1 VSDRTVRTISQRLS
15 LRKPQSESLEIL
27 ADVVGKIELS
37 KGGDPAAALATIRES
52 FPTVEDFEREFPSL
66 CFALATG
73 VGKTRLMGAFISY
86 LYLTGKSRHFF
97 VLAPNKTIYEKLIA
111 DFSPESPKYVF
122 KGIAEFAANPPL
134 IVTGDN
140 YESGV
145 GVRFEGGR
153 SSDLFGSDVHINIF
167 NVDKIN
173 KEESPRGKPRMKR
186 LQETIGESY
195 YAYLSRLDDLV
206 LLMDEAHRYRA
217 SAGATAIDGLKPI
230 IGLELTAT
238 PKTVGASSAAFRNV
252 IYNYTLGQ
260 AMEDGLV
267 KEPAVATRKDFDPNS
282 VGEQELERIKL
293 EDAVHHHDHV
303 AVELD
308 RYHRTT
314 GARKVTPFILIVAKD
329 TNDARRLRE
338 IVESEDFFKG
348 RFKGKVAEVH
358 SALRGDESED
368 AMQRLVALETDGR
381 TEIVIHVNK
390 LKEGWDVT
398 NLYTIVPL
406 RASASE
412 ILTEQTLGRG
422 LRLPFGKRVSKGG
435 DDEFAAVDR
444 LTVIAHERFD
454 DIIAKAREPGSI
466 VMKTVEIGEGGDIS
480 LSGATLVTAPSIAE
494 MIVTGAQPD
503 IPGFSEQTA
512 PAFVFG
518 SAEEGK
524 AAQVT
529 LEVIKRYERKLGS
542 AQALRDKDVQKRIA
556 AEVRELV
563 RPAQG
568 TLEGVVQEP
577 RIDEIVET
585 VAETVADRTISIPQI
600 VVLPKKQVTFTF
612 ADFDLANLEAINMR
626 PIEDGI
632 IIEDLRTQAR
642 VYLARAFDDP
652 REARRED
659 YLVRYLIERN
669 EIDYDAHA
677 NLLYK
682 LAGQVVARV
691 QSYLTDDA
699 ETENVLLRHGR
710 QLADFIFAQMMNHYH
725 ETPLSEDDY
734 EVTVTRGFTLLQA
747 QPMNV
752 PQGQRVRDFRQA
764 IAPLSETRKHVFGG
778 FKKCCYPLQKFDTDP
793 ERRLAVIIDG
803 DAGAEKWLK
812 PGRSQ
817 FRIDYRS
824 GEAYEPDFVVE
835 TKTRM
840 LICEVKARNEL
851 EDPTVM
857 AKAAAATKW
866 CKTATTHASAGA
878 AKPWTYLLI
887 PDDQITGAST
897 LDGLAA
903 KFATSQQYE
912 DAG

>member
-1 VSDRTVRTISQRLS
+1 MIDRSVRTISQRLS
-15 LRKPQSESLEIL
+15 LRKPQSDSLEIL
-27 ADVVGKIELS
+27 ADVLGRINLFK
-37 KGGDPAAALATIRES
+37 DPDPVATLAAIRETY
-52 FPTVEDFEREFPSL
+52 PTVEAFEHDFPSL

-73 VGKTRLMGAFISY
+73 VGKTRLMGAFIAY
-86 LYLTGKSRHFF
+86 LHQTGKSRHFF

-134 IVTGDN
+134 IITGDN
-140 YESGV
+140 YESGA
-145 GVRFEGGR
+145 GVRLEGGR
-153 SSDLFGSDVHINIF
+153 SADLFGSDVHINIF

-206 LLMDEAHRYRA
+206 LIMDEAHRYRA
-217 SAGATAIDGLKPI
+217 SAGANAIDGLKPI
-230 IGLELTAT
+230 LGLELTAT
-238 PKTVGASSAAFRNV
+238 PKTVGARPVPFRNV
-252 IYNYTLGQ
+252 IFDYSLSQ
-260 AMEDGLV
+260 AMADGFV
-267 KEPAVATRKDFDPNS
+267 KEPAVATRKDFDPRS
-282 VGEQELERIKL
+282 VGEQELEQIKL

-308 RYHRTT
+308 RFHRTT
-314 GARKVTPFILIVAKD
+314 GAPKVTPFILIVAAD
-329 TNDARRLRE
+329 TTEAKRIRE
-338 IVESEDFFKG
+338 YVESEKFFRS

-358 SALRGDESED
+358 SNLRGEESEE
-368 AMQRLVALETDGR
+368 AMQRLVALEKDGS

-466 VMKTVEIGEGGDIS
+466 VMKTVEIGGDIS
-480 LSGATLVTAPSIAE
+480 VTGTTLVTAPSIAE
-494 MIVTGAQPD
+494 MIVTGAQPE
-503 IPGFSEQTA
+503 IPGFSDQPR
-512 PAFVFG
+512 PAFVFK

-524 AAQVT
+524 AAEVT
-529 LEVIKRYERKLGS
+529 LDVIKRYERKLGS
-542 AQALRDKDVQKRIA
+542 AEALREKTVQKQIA
-556 AEVRELV
+556 DEVRELV
-563 RPAQG
+563 RPIQG
-568 TLEGVVQEP
+568 MLAGVIEEP
-577 RIDEIVET
+577 RIDQIVET
-585 VAETVADRTISIPQI
+585 VAVTVADRTISIPQI

-612 ADFDLANLEAINMR
+612 EGFDLANLESVNMR

-642 VYLARAFDDP
+642 IYLARAMDDP
-652 REARRED
+652 RESRPED

-677 NLLYK
+677 ALLYK
-682 LAGQVVARV
+682 LAGQMVARIR
-691 QSYLTDDA
+691 SYLADEA
-699 ETENVLLRHGR
+699 EVESVLLRHGR
-710 QLADFIFAQMMNHYH
+710 QLADFIFAQMMNHYR
-725 ETPLSEDDY
+725 ETPLGEDDY
-734 EVTVTRGFTLLQA
+734 EVTVTRGFMLLQS

-752 PQGQRVRDFRQA
+752 PQGQRVRDFKQA
-764 IAPLSETRKHVFGG
+764 VVPLSDTRRHVFGG
-778 FKKCCYPLQKFDTDP
+778 FTKCCYPLQKFDTDP
-793 ERRLAVIIDG
+793 ERRIAVTIDG
-803 DAGAEKWLK
+803 DASVEKWIK
-812 PGRSQ
+812 PGRNQ

-840 LICEVKARNEL
+840 LVCEVKARNEL
-851 EDPTVM
+851 DDLVVK
-857 AKAAAATKW
+857 AKAAAATAW
-866 CKTATTHASAGA
+866 CKTANQYAGG
-878 AKPWTYLLI
+878 AKAWTYLLV
-887 PDDQITGAST
+887 PDDQITGSAT

-903 KFATSQQYE
+903 KFATS
-912 DAG
+912 

>member
-1 VSDRTVRTISQRLS
+1 MSDRHVRTISQRLS
-15 LRKPQSESLEIL
+15 LRRPQSESLEIL
-27 ADVVGKIELS
+27 ADVMGRISLS
-37 KGGDPAAALATIRES
+37 KNADPDAALAAIRDS
-52 FPTVEDFEREFPSL
+52 YPTVEAFERDFPSL

-73 VGKTRLMGAFISY
+73 VGKTRLMGAFIAY
-86 LYLTGKSRHFF
+86 LHQTGKSRHFF

-153 SSDLFGSDVHINIF
+153 SADLFGSDVHINIF

-217 SAGATAIDGLKPI
+217 SAGANAIDGLKPI
-230 IGLELTAT
+230 LGLELTAT
-238 PKTVGASSAAFRNV
+238 PKTVGTRPVPFRNV
-252 IYNYTLGQ
+252 IYDYSLGQ
-260 AMEDGLV
+260 AMEDGFV
-267 KEPAVATRKDFDPNS
+267 KEPAVATRQDFDPRS
-282 VGEQELERIKL
+282 VGEAELEQIKL
-293 EDAVHHHDHV
+293 EDAVHNHDHV

-314 GARKVTPFILIVAKD
+314 GAPKVMPFILIVAAD
-329 TNDARRLRE
+329 TSEAKRLRE
-338 IVESEDFFKG
+338 YVESEKFFKA

-358 SALRGDESED
+358 SNLRGEESED
-368 AMQRLVALETDGR
+368 AMQRLVALEKDGS

-422 LRLPFGKRVSKGG
+422 LRLPFGRRVSKGG

-444 LTVIAHERFD
+444 LTVIAHDRFD

-466 VMKTVEIGEGGDIS
+466 VMKRVEIGEGGDVPVA
-480 LSGATLVTAPSIAE
+480 GATLVTAPSIAE
-494 MIVTGAQPD
+494 MMVTGAQPE
-503 IPGFSEQTA
+503 IPGFSDQPR
-512 PAFVFG
+512 PAFVFD
-518 SAEEGK
+518 SVEEGK
-524 AAQVT
+524 AAEVT

-542 AQALRDKDVQKRIA
+542 ADALREKDVQQQIA

-563 RPAQG
+563 RPIQG
-568 TLEGVVQEP
+568 TLTGVVAQP
-577 RIDEIVET
+577 RIEHIVET
-585 VAETVADRTISIPQI
+585 VATTVADRTISIPQI

-612 ADFDLANLEAINMR
+612 EDFDLVNLDSVNMR

-642 VYLARAFDDP
+642 VYLARSLDDP
-652 REARRED
+652 REARLED

-677 NLLYK
+677 GLLYK
-682 LAGQVVARV
+682 LAGQMVARIRA
-691 QSYLTDDA
+691 YLADDT
-699 ETENVLLRHGR
+699 EVENVLLRHGR
-710 QLADFIFAQMMNHYH
+710 QLADFIFAQMMDHYR
-725 ETPLSEDDY
+725 ETPLGEDDY
-734 EVTVTRGFTLLQA
+734 EVTITRGFMLLQA

-752 PQGQRVRDFRQA
+752 PQGQRVRDFKQA
-764 IAPLSETRKHVFGG
+764 VAPLSDTRKHVFGG

-793 ERRLAVIIDG
+793 ERRIAVTIDG
-803 DAGAEKWLK
+803 DATVEKWIK
-812 PGRSQ
+812 PGRNQ

-840 LICEVKARNEL
+840 LVCEVKAKNEL
-851 EDPTVM
+851 GDPLVK
-857 AKAAAATKW
+857 AKAAAATAW
-866 CKTATTHASAGA
+866 CKTATEHAGGT
-878 AKPWTYLLI
+878 KPWTYLLV
-887 PDDQITGAST
+887 PDDQITGSAT

-903 KFATSQQYE
+903 KFATS
-912 DAG
+912 

>member
-1 VSDRTVRTISQRLS
+1 MSDRTVRTISQRLS
-15 LRKPQSESLEIL
+15 LRKPQSESLETL
-27 ADVVGKIELS
+27 ADVLNRIELS
-37 KGGDPAAALATIRES
+37 KGYDPVAALATIRDTYPS
-52 FPTVEDFEREFPSL
+52 VEAFEHDFPSL

-97 VLAPNKTIYEKLIA
+97 VLAPNKTIYEKLIG
-111 DFSPESPKYVF
+111 DFSPDSPKYVF
-122 KGIAEFAANPPL
+122 KGVAEFASNPPL

-140 YESGV
+140 YESGI
-145 GVRFEGGR
+145 GVRVDGR
-153 SSDLFGSDVHINIF
+153 SADLFGSDVHINIF

-206 LLMDEAHRYRA
+206 LLMDESHRYRA
-217 SAGATAIDGLKPI
+217 SAGANAIDGLKPI
-230 IGLELTAT
+230 LGLELTAT
-238 PKTVGASSAAFRNV
+238 PKTVGSRSVPFRNV
-252 IYNYTLGQ
+252 IYDYTLGQ
-260 AMEDGLV
+260 AMTDGFV
-267 KEPAVATRKDFDPNS
+267 KEPAVATRKDFDPRS
-282 VGEQELERIKL
+282 VGEQELEQIKL

-308 RYHRTT
+308 RFHRTT
-314 GARKVTPFILIVAKD
+314 GAPKVTPFILIVAAD
-329 TNDARRLRE
+329 TTEAKRLRE
-338 IVESEDFFKG
+338 FVESEKFFKG

-358 SALRGDESED
+358 SNLRGEESED
-368 AMQRLVALETDGR
+368 AMQRLVALEKDGR

-422 LRLPFGKRVSKGG
+422 LRLPFGRRVSKGG

-466 VMKTVEIGEGGDIS
+466 VMRKLEIGEGGEIS
-480 LSGATLVTAPSIAE
+480 ATGTTLVTAPSVAE

-503 IPGFSEQTA
+503 IPGFAEA
-512 PAFVFG
+512 ERPAFVFKTP
-518 SAEEGK
+518 EEGK
-524 AAQVT
+524 AAEVT

-542 AQALRDKDVQKRIA
+542 AEALREKTVQQQIVE
-556 AEVRELV
+556 EVRDLV
-563 RPAQG
+563 RPIQG
-568 TLEGVVQEP
+568 TLEGVVEQP
-577 RIDEIVET
+577 RIEQIVEAVT
-585 VAETVADRTISIPQI
+585 VTVADRTISIPQI

-612 ADFDLANLEAINMR
+612 EDFDLANLETVNMR

-632 IIEDLRTQAR
+632 IIEDLRTQSR
-642 VYLARAFDDP
+642 VYLARAIDDP
-652 REARRED
+652 RETRPED

-669 EIDYDAHA
+669 EIDYDDHA
-677 NLLYK
+677 AMLYK
-682 LAGQVVARV
+682 LAGQMVARIR
-691 QSYLTDDA
+691 SYLADEA
-699 ETENVLLRHGR
+699 EVENVLLRHGR
-710 QLADFIFAQMMNHYH
+710 QLADFIFAQMMNHYR
-725 ETPLSEDDY
+725 ETPLGEEDY
-734 EVTVTRGFTLLQA
+734 EVTVTRGFMLLQA

-752 PQGQRVRDFRQA
+752 PQGQRVRDFKQA
-764 IAPLSETRKHVFGG
+764 VAPLSETRKHVFGG

-793 ERRLAVIIDG
+793 ERRLAVTIDG
-803 DAGAEKWLK
+803 DGSVEKWLK
-812 PGRSQ
+812 PGRNQ

-824 GEAYEPDFVVE
+824 GESYEPDFVVE

-840 LICEVKARNEL
+840 LICEVKAKNEL
-851 EDPTVM
+851 DDPDVK

-866 CKTATTHASAGA
+866 CKTATQHAGG

-887 PDDQITGAST
+887 PDEQITGSST

-903 KFATSQQYE
+903 KFATS
-912 DAG
+912 

>member
-1 VSDRTVRTISQRLS
+1 VSDRTVRTITQRLS

-27 ADVVGKIELS
+27 ADVLNKLQLS
-37 KGGDPAAALATIRES
+37 KGVDPAAALATIRDFYPDVES
-52 FPTVEDFEREFPSL
+52 FEREFPSL

-73 VGKTRLMGAFISY
+73 VGKTRLMGAFIAH
-86 LYLTGKSRHFF
+86 LYISGKSRHFF
-97 VLAPNKTIYEKLIA
+97 VLAPNKTIYEKLIS
-111 DFSPESPKYVF
+111 DFSPDSPKYVF
-122 KGIAEFAANPPL
+122 KGVAEFAAKAPL
-134 IVTGDN
+134 IITGDN
-140 YESGV
+140 YESGI
-145 GVRFEGGR
+145 GVRFEAAKGAQAEM
-153 SSDLFGSDVHINIF
+153 FSDVHINIF

-173 KEESPRGKPRMKR
+173 KEESPRGKPKMKR

-195 YAYLSRLDDLV
+195 YEYLSRLDDLV

-217 SAGATAIDGLKPI
+217 SAGANAIDGLKPI
-230 IGLELTAT
+230 LGLELTAT
-238 PKTVGASSAAFRNV
+238 PKAVGTRPVPFKNV
-252 IYNYTLGQ
+252 IYSYTLGQ
-260 AMEDGLV
+260 AMADGFV
-267 KEPAVATRKDFDPNS
+267 KEPAVATRKDFDPKS
-282 VGEQELERIKL
+282 VGENELERIKL

-314 GARKVTPFILIVAKD
+314 GAPKVVPFILVVASD
-329 TNDARRLRE
+329 TTEAKRLRAF
-338 IVESEDFFKG
+338 IESEDFFKA
-348 RFKGKVAEVH
+348 RFKDKVAEVH

-368 AMQRLVALETDGR
+368 AVERLVALEKDGR

-422 LRLPFGKRVSKGG
+422 LRLPYGRRVSKGG

-480 LSGATLVTAPSIAE
+480 ATGTVLVTAPSIAQ

-503 IPGFSEQTA
+503 IPGFVPEPKETF
-512 PAFVFG
+512 AFNSPTEG
-518 SAEEGK
+518 RAAE
-524 AAQVT
+524 VT

-542 AQALRDKDVQKRIA
+542 AEGLRDKDVQKQIA
-556 AEVRELV
+556 DEVRELV
-563 RPAQG
+563 RPVQG
-568 TLEGVVQEP
+568 TLEGIIEAP
-577 RIDEIVET
+577 RIDQIVET
-585 VAETVADRTISIPQI
+585 VAVTVADRTISIPQI
-600 VVLPKKQVTFTF
+600 VVLPKKQVTFTYD
-612 ADFDLANLEAINMR
+612 DFDLDNLSAINMR

-632 IIEDLRTQAR
+632 VIEDLRTQAR
-642 VYLARAFDDP
+642 VYLARSIDDP
-652 REARRED
+652 RESRPED
-659 YLVRYLIERN
+659 YLLRYLIERN

-677 NLLYK
+677 ALLYK

-691 QSYLTDDA
+691 KSYLSNDA
-699 ETENVLLRHGR
+699 EVENVLLRHGR
-710 QLADFIFAQMMNHYH
+710 QLSDFVFAQMLNHYR
-725 ETPLSEDDY
+725 ETPLGVDDY
-734 EVTVTRGFTLLQA
+734 EVTVTRGFMLLQA

-752 PQGQRVRDFRQA
+752 AQGQRVRDVRQA
-764 IAPLSETRKHVFGG
+764 VAPLSDTRKHVFGG

-793 ERRLAVIIDG
+793 ERRLAAIID
-803 DAGAEKWLK
+803 AEASVDKWLK
-812 PGRSQ
+812 PGRNQ

-835 TKTRM
+835 TATKM
-840 LICEVKARNEL
+840 LICEVKAQNEL
-851 EDPTVM
+851 EDPIVK

-866 CKTATTHASAGA
+866 CKTATEHAPGGGT
-878 AKPWTYLLI
+878 KPWVYLLI
-887 PDDQITGAST
+887 PDDKIKANAT
-897 LDGLAA
+897 LDGLTAT
-903 KFATSQQYE
+903 FATS
-912 DAG
+912 

>member
-1 VSDRTVRTISQRLS
+1 MNDRTVRTISQRLS
-15 LRKPQSESLEIL
+15 LRKPQSDSLEIL
-27 ADVVGKIELS
+27 ADVLS
-37 KGGDPAAALATIRES
+37 RVDLTKGYDAEVALAAIRDTYPS
-52 FPTVEDFEREFPSL
+52 VEAFEHDFPSL
-66 CFALATG
+66 CFAVATG

-97 VLAPNKTIYEKLIA
+97 VLAPNKTIYEKLIT

-122 KGIAEFAANPPL
+122 KGIAEFAAKPPL

-140 YESGV
+140 YETGV
-145 GVRFEGGR
+145 GVRLDGGR

-206 LLMDEAHRYRA
+206 LLMDESHRYRA
-217 SAGATAIDGLKPI
+217 SAGANAIDGLKPI
-230 IGLELTAT
+230 LGLELTAT
-238 PKTVGASSAAFRNV
+238 PKTVGSRSVPFRNV

-260 AMEDGLV
+260 AMTDGFV
-267 KEPAVATRKDFDPNS
+267 KEPAVATRKDFDPGS
-282 VGEQELERIKL
+282 VGEQELEQIKL

-308 RYHRTT
+308 RFHRTT
-314 GARKVTPFILIVAKD
+314 GAPKVTPFILIVAAD
-329 TNDARRLRE
+329 TTEAKRLRE
-338 IVESEDFFKG
+338 FVESEKFFKG

-358 SALRGDESED
+358 SNLRGEESED
-368 AMQRLVALETDGR
+368 AMQRLVALEKDGR

-422 LRLPFGKRVSKGG
+422 LRLPFGRRVSKGG

-466 VMKTVEIGEGGDIS
+466 VMRKLEIGEGGDIS
-480 LSGATLVTAPSIAE
+480 ATGSTLVTAPSVAE

-503 IPGFSEQTA
+503 IPGFTEA
-512 PAFVFG
+512 ERPAFAFK
-518 SAEEGK
+518 SPEEGK
-524 AAQVT
+524 AAEVT

-542 AQALRDKDVQKRIA
+542 AEALREKTVQQQIA
-556 AEVRELV
+556 DEVRDLV
-563 RPAQG
+563 RPVQG
-568 TLEGVVQEP
+568 TLEGVVEQP
-577 RIDEIVET
+577 RIDQIVET
-585 VAETVADRTISIPQI
+585 VAVTVADRTISIPQI

-612 ADFDLANLEAINMR
+612 DDFDLATLESVNTR

-642 VYLARAFDDP
+642 TYLARTLDDP
-652 REARRED
+652 REARPED

-669 EIDYDAHA
+669 EIDYDEHA
-677 NLLYK
+677 ALLYK
-682 LAGQVVARV
+682 LAGQMVARIR
-691 QSYLTDDA
+691 SYLADDA
-699 ETENVLLRHGR
+699 EVENVLLRHGR
-710 QLADFIFAQMMNHYH
+710 QLADFIFAQMMNHYR
-725 ETPLSEDDY
+725 ETPLGEDDY
-734 EVTVTRGFTLLQA
+734 EVTVTRGFMLLQA

-752 PQGQRVRDFRQA
+752 PQGQRVRDFKQA

-793 ERRLAVIIDG
+793 ERRLAVTVDG
-803 DAGAEKWLK
+803 DGNVEKWLK
-812 PGRSQ
+812 PGRNQ

-824 GEAYEPDFVVE
+824 GESYEPDFVVE

-840 LICEVKARNEL
+840 LICEVKAKNEL
-851 EDPTVM
+851 DDADVK

-866 CKTATTHASAGA
+866 CKTATQHAGG

-887 PDDQITGAST
+887 PDEQITGSAT

-903 KFATSQQYE
+903 KFATS
-912 DAG
+912 

>member
-1 VSDRTVRTISQRLS
+1 MTDRTVRTISQRLS
-15 LRKPQSESLEIL
+15 LRKPQVDSLEIL
-27 ADVVGKIELS
+27 SDVASRIALE
-37 KGGDPAAALATIRES
+37 KGGDPAAALAAIRDLYPS
-52 FPTVEDFEREFPSL
+52 VTDFEHEFPSL

-97 VLAPNKTIYEKLIA
+97 VLAPNTTIYEKLIA
-111 DFSPESPKYVF
+111 DFSPGSPKYVF
-122 KGIAEFAANPPL
+122 KGIAEFAANLPL
-134 IVTGDN
+134 IITGDN

-145 GVRFEGGR
+145 GVRYETGR
-153 SSDLFGSDVHINIF
+153 STDIFGSDIHINIF

-173 KEESPRGKPRMKR
+173 KEESARGKPKMKR

-195 YAYLSRLDDLV
+195 YQYLSKLDDLV

-217 SAGATAIDGLKPI
+217 SAGAAAIDGLKPI
-230 IGLELTAT
+230 LGLELTAT
-238 PKTVGASSAAFRNV
+238 PKTVGARSQPFKNV
-252 IYNYTLGQ
+252 IYSYTLGE
-260 AMEDGLV
+260 AMADGFV
-267 KEPAVATRKDFDPNS
+267 KEPAVATRKDFDPKS
-282 VGEQELERIKL
+282 VGDKELERIKL

-314 GARKVTPFILIVAKD
+314 GAPKVHPFILVVAAD
-329 TNDARRLRE
+329 TTEAKRLRGF
-338 IVESEDFFKG
+338 IESEDFFKG
-348 RFKGKVAEVH
+348 RFKDKVAEVH
-358 SALRGDESED
+358 SALRGEESEE
-368 AMQRLVALETDGR
+368 ATERLVALEKDGR
-381 TEIVIHVNK
+381 TDVVIHVNK

-466 VMKTVEIGEGGDIS
+466 VMKTVEIGEGGDVS
-480 LSGATLVTAPSIAE
+480 VTGATLVTVPSVVE
-494 MIVTGAQPD
+494 MIVTGAQPE
-503 IPGFSEQTA
+503 IPGFNKEERD
-512 PAFVFG
+512 AFVFN
-518 SAEEGK
+518 SPTEAK
-524 AAQVT
+524 AAEVT

-542 AQALRDKDVQKRIA
+542 AEALRGAEVQKQIA
-556 AEVRELV
+556 DEVRELV
-563 RPAQG
+563 RPVQG
-568 TLEGVVQEP
+568 TLDGIIEAP
-577 RIDEIVET
+577 RIDQIVQT
-585 VAETVADRTISIPQI
+585 VAVTVADRTISIPQI

-612 ADFDLANLEAINMR
+612 EDFDLDNLASVNLR

-632 IIEDLRTQAR
+632 IVEDLRTQAR
-642 VYLARAFDDP
+642 VYLARAIDDP
-652 REARRED
+652 REGRAED
-659 YLVRYLIERN
+659 YLLRYLIERN

-677 NLLYK
+677 GLLYK

-691 QSYLTDDA
+691 KSYLANDA
-699 ETENVLLRHGR
+699 EVENVLLRHGR
-710 QLADFIFAQMMNHYH
+710 HLADFIFAQMMNHYR
-725 ETPLSEDDY
+725 ETPLGEDDY
-734 EVTVTRGFTLLQA
+734 EVTVTRGFMLLQA

-752 PQGQRVRDFRQA
+752 PAGQRVRDFKQA
-764 IAPLSETRKHVFGG
+764 VAPLSDTRKHVFGG
-778 FKKCCYPLQKFDTDP
+778 FAKCCYTLQKFDTDP
-793 ERRLAVIIDG
+793 ERRLAVVIEADPST
-803 DAGAEKWLK
+803 EKWIK
-812 PGRSQ
+812 PGRNQ

-835 TKTRM
+835 TKTNI

-851 EDPTVM
+851 DDATVK

-866 CKTATTHASAGA
+866 CRTATEHAPGGGT
-878 AKPWTYLLI
+878 KPWVYLLV
-887 PDDQITGAST
+887 PDDQIRANST
-897 LDGLAA
+897 LDGLVA
-903 KFATSQQYE
+903 KYATS
-912 DAG
+912 

>member
-1 VSDRTVRTISQRLS
+1 MSDRTVRSISQRLS
-15 LRKPQSESLEIL
+15 LRKPQLDSLEIL

-217 SAGATAIDGLKPI
+217 SAGASAIDGLKPI

-238 PKTVGASSAAFRNV
+238 PKTVGARSVPFRNV
-252 IYNYTLGQ
+252 IYDYTLGQ
-260 AMEDGLV
+260 AMADGFV
-267 KEPAVATRKDFDPNS
+267 KEPAVATRKDFDPRS
-282 VGEQELERIKL
+282 VSEQELERIKL

-314 GARKVTPFILIVAKD
+314 GAPKVTPFILIVAAD
-329 TNDARRLRE
+329 TTEAKRLRE
-338 IVESEDFFKG
+338 FVESEDFFKG
-348 RFKGKVAEVH
+348 RFKDKVAEVH

-435 DDEFAAVDR
+435 DDEFTAVDR

-466 VMKTVEIGEGGDIS
+466 VMKTVEIGENGDIS

-494 MIVTGAQPD
+494 MIVTGAQPE
-503 IPGFSEQTA
+503 IPGFSEESA
-512 PAFVFG
+512 PAFVFK

-524 AAQVT
+524 AAEVT
-529 LEVIKRYERKLGS
+529 LEVIKHFERKLGS
-542 AQALRDKDVQKRIA
+542 ADALRNKDVQKQIA

-612 ADFDLANLEAINMR
+612 ADFDLANIETINMR

-652 REARRED
+652 REARSED

-677 NLLYK
+677 ALLYK

-691 QSYLTDDA
+691 RSYLADDV
-699 ETENVLLRHGR
+699 EVENVLLRHGR

-725 ETPLSEDDY
+725 ETPLGEDDY
-734 EVTVTRGFTLLQA
+734 EVTVTRGFMLLQA

-752 PQGQRVRDFRQA
+752 AQGQRVRDFRQA

-793 ERRLAVIIDG
+793 ERRLAVIIDS
-803 DAGAEKWLK
+803 DASTEKWLK
-812 PGRSQ
+812 PGRNQ

-835 TKTRM
+835 TKTTM

-851 EDPTVM
+851 DDPIVK

-866 CKTATTHASAGA
+866 CKTATAHAPGGS
-878 AKPWTYLLI
+878 AKPWLYLLI
-887 PDDQITGAST
+887 PDDQISGNST
-897 LDGLAA
+897 LEGLTAR
-903 KFATSQQYE
+903 FPTS
-912 DAG
+912 

>member
-1 VSDRTVRTISQRLS
+1 VIDRTVRTISQRLS
-15 LRKPQSESLEIL
+15 LRKPQADSLEIL
-27 ADVVGKIELS
+27 ADVLGRVVLT
-37 KGGDPAAALATIRES
+37 KGGDAAAALEAIRDAFPSVES
-52 FPTVEDFEREFPSL
+52 FERDFPSL

-73 VGKTRLMGAFISY
+73 VGKTRLMGAFIAY

-153 SSDLFGSDVHINIF
+153 SADLFGSDVHINIF

-217 SAGATAIDGLKPI
+217 SAGANAIDGLKPI
-230 IGLELTAT
+230 LGLELTAT
-238 PKTVGASSAAFRNV
+238 PKTVGTRSVPFRNV
-252 IYNYTLGQ
+252 IYDYTLGQ
-260 AMEDGLV
+260 AMADGFV
-267 KEPAVATRKDFDPNS
+267 KEPAVATRKDFDPRS
-282 VGEQELERIKL
+282 VSAQELEQIKL
-293 EDAVHHHDHV
+293 EDAVHYHDHV

-314 GARKVTPFILIVAKD
+314 GAPKVMPFILVVAAD
-329 TNDARRLRE
+329 TTEAKRLRE
-338 IVESEDFFKG
+338 FVESEKFFKG

-358 SALRGDESED
+358 SALRGEESED
-368 AMQRLVALETDGR
+368 AVQRLVALETDGR

-422 LRLPFGKRVSKGG
+422 LRLPFGRRVSKGG

-466 VMKTVEIGEGGDIS
+466 VMKPLEIGEGGDIPAT
-480 LSGATLVTAPSIAE
+480 GATLVTAPSIAE
-494 MIVTGAQPD
+494 MIVTGARPE
-503 IPGFSEQTA
+503 ISGFGEA
-512 PAFVFG
+512 ERPAFVFR

-524 AAQVT
+524 AAEVT
-529 LEVIKRYERKLGS
+529 LDVIKRYERKLGS
-542 AQALRDKDVQKRIA
+542 AEALRDKDVQKQIA
-556 AEVRELV
+556 EEVRELV

-568 TLEGVVQEP
+568 TLEGMVEAP
-577 RIDEIVET
+577 RIDQIVKT

-600 VVLPKKQVTFTF
+600 VVLPKKHVTFTF
-612 ADFDLANLEAINMR
+612 EDFDLASLDTINMR

-642 VYLARAFDDP
+642 VYLARTLDDP
-652 REARRED
+652 REARPED

-677 NLLYK
+677 ALLYK
-682 LAGQVVARV
+682 LARQVVARV
-691 QSYLTDDA
+691 RSYLTDDA
-699 ETENVLLRHGR
+699 EMENVLLRHGR
-710 QLADFIFAQMMNHYH
+710 QLADFIFAQMMSHYR
-725 ETPLSEDDY
+725 ETPLGEEDY
-734 EVTVTRGFTLLQA
+734 EVTVTRGFMLLRA

-752 PQGQRVRDFRQA
+752 AHGQRVRDFKQA
-764 IAPLSETRKHVFGG
+764 VVPLSETRKQVFGG
-778 FKKCCYPLQKFDTDP
+778 FKKCCYPLQKFDADP

-803 DAGAEKWLK
+803 EVGVDKWLK
-812 PGRSQ
+812 PGRNQ

-835 TKTRM
+835 AAATM
-840 LICEVKARNEL
+840 LILEVKARNEL
-851 EDPTVM
+851 DDPIVK

-866 CKTATTHASAGA
+866 CRTATAHAQGGTG
-878 AKPWTYLLI
+878 KPWVYALI
-887 PDDQITGAST
+887 PDDQIIGSAT
-897 LDGLAA
+897 LEGLVA
-903 KFATSQQYE
+903 KFAV
-912 DAG
+912 A

>member
-1 VSDRTVRTISQRLS
+1 VTDRTVRTISQRLS
-15 LRKPQSESLEIL
+15 LRKPQVDSLEIL
-27 ADVVGKIELS
+27 ADVASRIALEKS
-37 KGGDPAAALATIRES
+37 GDPAAALAAIRDLYPS
-52 FPTVEDFEREFPSL
+52 VTDFEHEFPSL

-111 DFSPESPKYVF
+111 DFSPDSPKYVF

-134 IVTGDN
+134 IITGDN

-145 GVRFEGGR
+145 GVRYQTGR
-153 SSDLFGSDVHINIF
+153 SIDIFGSDVHINIF

-173 KEESPRGKPRMKR
+173 KEESPRGKPKMKR

-195 YAYLSRLDDLV
+195 YAYLSKLDDLV

-217 SAGATAIDGLKPI
+217 SAGAAAIDGLKPI
-230 IGLELTAT
+230 LGLELTAT
-238 PKTVGASSAAFRNV
+238 PKTVGARPVPFKNV
-252 IYNYTLGQ
+252 IYSYTLGQ
-260 AMEDGLV
+260 AMADGFV
-267 KEPAVATRKDFDPNS
+267 KEPAVATRKDFDPKS
-282 VGEQELERIKL
+282 LGEKELERIKL

-314 GARKVTPFILIVAKD
+314 GAPKVHPFILVVAAD
-329 TNDARRLRE
+329 TSEAKRLRDF
-338 IVESEDFFKG
+338 IESEDFFKG
-348 RFKGKVAEVH
+348 RFKDKVAEVH
-358 SALRGDESED
+358 SALRGEESED
-368 AMQRLVALETDGR
+368 ATARLVALEKDARTD
-381 TEIVIHVNK
+381 IVIHVNK

-435 DDEFAAVDR
+435 NEEFAAVDR

-454 DIIAKAREPGSI
+454 DIIVKAREPGSI

-480 LSGATLVTAPSIAE
+480 VTGATLVTAPSIVE
-494 MIVTGAQPD
+494 MIVTGVQPE
-503 IPGFSEQTA
+503 IPGFAKEERD
-512 PAFVFG
+512 AFVFK
-518 SAEEGK
+518 SPTEAK
-524 AAQVT
+524 AAEVT

-542 AQALRDKDVQKRIA
+542 AEALRGADVQKQIA
-556 AEVRELV
+556 DEVRELV
-563 RPAQG
+563 RPVQG
-568 TLEGVVQEP
+568 TLEGIIEAP
-577 RIDEIVET
+577 RIDQIVQT
-585 VAETVADRTISIPQI
+585 VAVTVADRTISIPQI

-612 ADFDLANLEAINMR
+612 EDFDLDNLASVNLR

-642 VYLARAFDDP
+642 VYLARAIDDP
-652 REARRED
+652 REGRAED
-659 YLVRYLIERN
+659 YLLRYLIERN

-677 NLLYK
+677 GLLYK

-691 QSYLTDDA
+691 KSYLANDA
-699 ETENVLLRHGR
+699 EVENVLLRHGR
-710 QLADFIFAQMMNHYH
+710 HLADFIFAQMMNHYR
-725 ETPLSEDDY
+725 ETPLGEDDY
-734 EVTVTRGFTLLQA
+734 EVTVTRGFMLLQA

-752 PQGQRVRDFRQA
+752 PAGQRVRDFKQA
-764 IAPLSETRKHVFGG
+764 VAPLSDTRKHVFGG
-778 FKKCCYPLQKFDTDP
+778 FSKCCYTLQKFDTDP
-793 ERRLAVIIDG
+793 ERRLAVVIE
-803 DAGAEKWLK
+803 AEPSTEKWIK
-812 PGRSQ
+812 PGRNQ

-835 TKTRM
+835 TKTNM
-840 LICEVKARNEL
+840 LICEVKAQNEL
-851 EDPTVM
+851 DDATVK

-866 CKTATTHASAGA
+866 CKTATEHAPGGGTR
-878 AKPWTYLLI
+878 PWVYLLI
-887 PDDQITGAST
+887 PDDQIRANST
-897 LDGLAA
+897 LDGLVA
-903 KFATSQQYE
+903 KYATS
-912 DAG
+912 

>member
-1 VSDRTVRTISQRLS
+1 MTDRIARTISQRLS

-27 ADVVGKIELS
+27 ADVVSRIEMT
-37 KGGDPAAALATIRES
+37 KGGDGAAALSAIRDLY
-52 FPTVEDFEREFPSL
+52 PTVEDFEREFPSL

-97 VLAPNKTIYEKLIA
+97 VLAPNTTIYEKLIS

-145 GVRFEGGR
+145 GVRYETGR
-153 SSDLFGSDVHINIF
+153 STDIFGSDVHINIF

-173 KEESPRGKPRMKR
+173 KEESPRGKPKMKR

-195 YAYLSRLDDLV
+195 YEYLSKLDDLV

-230 IGLELTAT
+230 LGLELTAT
-238 PKTVGASSAAFRNV
+238 PKTVGARSVPFKNV

-260 AMEDGLV
+260 AMADSFV
-267 KEPAVATRKDFDPNS
+267 KEPAVATRKDFDPKS
-282 VGEQELERIKL
+282 VDERELERIKL

-314 GARKVTPFILIVAKD
+314 GAPKVTPFILVVATD
-329 TNDARRLRE
+329 TTEAKRLRE
-338 IVESEDFFKG
+338 FIESDEFFKA

-358 SALRGDESED
+358 SAMRGEESEE
-368 AMQRLVALETDGR
+368 ATARLVALEKDGR

-435 DDEFAAVDR
+435 DDDFAAVDR

-466 VMKTVEIGEGGDIS
+466 VMKTVEIGEGGEIS
-480 LSGATLVTAPSIAE
+480 VSGATLVSAPSVAE
-494 MIVTGAQPD
+494 MIVTGRQPD
-503 IPGFSEQTA
+503 IPGFVAEPRA
-512 PAFVFG
+512 KYVFK
-518 SAEEGK
+518 SVQEGK
-524 AAQVT
+524 AAEVT
-529 LEVIKRYERKLGS
+529 LEVIRRYERKLGS
-542 AQALRDKDVQKRIA
+542 AEGLRSADVQKLIA
-556 AEVRELV
+556 DEVRELV
-563 RPAQG
+563 RPVQG
-568 TLEGVVQEP
+568 DLEGFIEEP
-577 RIDEIVET
+577 RIEEIVQT
-585 VAETVADRTISIPQI
+585 VAITVADGTISIPQI
-600 VVLPKKQVTFTF
+600 VVLPKKTVTFTF
-612 ADFDLANLEAINMR
+612 EDFDLDSLSSINIR
-626 PIEDGI
+626 PIEDGL

-642 VYLARAFDDP
+642 TYLARSIDDP
-652 REARRED
+652 REGRAED
-659 YLVRYLIERN
+659 YLLRYLIERN

-677 NLLYK
+677 ALLYK
-682 LAGQVVARV
+682 LAGQVVGRV
-691 QSYLTDDA
+691 KSYLVDDA
-699 ETENVLLRHGR
+699 EVENVLLRHGR
-710 QLADFIFAQMMNHYH
+710 QLADFIFAQMMNHYR
-725 ETPLSEDDY
+725 ETPLGEDDY
-734 EVTVTRGFTLLQA
+734 EVTITRGFMLLQA
-747 QPMNV
+747 QAMNV
-752 PQGQRVRDFRQA
+752 PAGHRVRDFKQA
-764 IAPLSETRKHVFGG
+764 IAPLSDTRKHAFGG
-778 FKKCCYPLQKFDTDP
+778 FKKCCYSIQKFDTDP
-793 ERRLAVIIDG
+793 ERRLAVTIDA
-803 DAGAEKWLK
+803 DPTAEKWVK
-812 PGRSQ
+812 PAPKQ

-835 TKTRM
+835 TKTRR
-840 LICEVKARNEL
+840 LICEVKASNEL
-851 EDPTVM
+851 DDATVQ

-866 CKTATTHASAGA
+866 CKTATQHAPGGGT
-878 AKPWTYLLI
+878 KPWSYLLI
-887 PDDQITGAST
+887 PDDQIRGNVT
-897 LDGLAA
+897 LDGLVAR
-903 KFATSQQYE
+903 FATS
-912 DAG
+912 

>member
-1 VSDRTVRTISQRLS
+1 MSDRTVRTISQRLS
-15 LRKPQSESLEIL
+15 LRKPQADSLEIL
-27 ADVVGKIELS
+27 AGVLGRIELS
-37 KGGDPAAALATIRES
+37 KGSDPAAALEAIRDV
-52 FPTVEDFEREFPSL
+52 FPSVEAFERDFPSL

-111 DFSPESPKYVF
+111 DFSPESSKYVF

-134 IVTGDN
+134 IITGDN

-217 SAGATAIDGLKPI
+217 SAGANAIDGLKPI

-238 PKTVGASSAAFRNV
+238 PKTVGARSVPFRNV
-252 IYNYTLGQ
+252 IYDYTLGQ
-260 AMEDGLV
+260 AMADGFV
-267 KEPAVATRKDFDPNS
+267 KEPAVATRKDFDPRS
-282 VGEQELERIKL
+282 VGEQELEQIKL

-308 RYHRTT
+308 RYHRAT
-314 GARKVTPFILIVAKD
+314 GAPKVTPFILIVAAD
-329 TNDARRLRE
+329 TTEAKRLRE
-338 IVESEDFFKG
+338 FVESEKFFKG
-348 RFKGKVAEVH
+348 RFKDKVAEVH
-358 SALRGDESED
+358 SALRGEESED

-466 VMKTVEIGEGGDIS
+466 VMKTVEIGEGADIS

-494 MIVTGAQPD
+494 MIVTGATPE
-503 IPGFSEQTA
+503 IPGFAEA
-512 PAFVFG
+512 ERPAFVFK
-518 SAEEGK
+518 SPEEGK
-524 AAQVT
+524 AAEVT

-542 AQALRDKDVQKRIA
+542 AEALRDKDVKKKIA
-556 AEVRELV
+556 EEVRELV

-612 ADFDLANLEAINMR
+612 SDFDLANLETVNMR

-642 VYLARAFDDP
+642 VYLARTLDDP
-652 REARRED
+652 REARPED

-677 NLLYK
+677 ALLYK

-691 QSYLTDDA
+691 RSYLADNA

-710 QLADFIFAQMMNHYH
+710 QLADFIFAQMMTHYR
-725 ETPLSEDDY
+725 ETPMGEDDY
-734 EVTVTRGFTLLQA
+734 EVTVTRGFMLLQA

-764 IAPLSETRKHVFGG
+764 VAPLSDTRKHVFGG
-778 FKKCCYPLQKFDTDP
+778 FKKCCYPLQKFDADP
-793 ERRLAVIIDG
+793 ERRLAVTIDG
-803 DAGAEKWLK
+803 DASVDKWLK
-812 PGRSQ
+812 PGRNQ

-824 GEAYEPDFVVE
+824 GEAYEPDFVIE
-835 TKTRM
+835 TKSKM
-840 LICEVKARNEL
+840 LICEVKAKNEL
-851 EDPTVM
+851 EDSIVK

-866 CKTATTHASAGA
+866 CKTATLHAPGGGT
-878 AKPWTYLLI
+878 KPWAYLLI
-887 PDDQITGAST
+887 PDDQITGSST

-903 KFATSQQYE
+903 KFATL
-912 DAG
+912 